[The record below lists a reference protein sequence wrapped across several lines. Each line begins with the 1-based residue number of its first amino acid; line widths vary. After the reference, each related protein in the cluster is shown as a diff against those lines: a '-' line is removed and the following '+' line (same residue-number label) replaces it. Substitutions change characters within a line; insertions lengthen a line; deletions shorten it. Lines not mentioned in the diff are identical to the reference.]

1 MISQS
6 CCTNIRRVF
15 VEYFTHFGELYCG
28 ASFDLECKLFL
39 KVVGIFVQALRKQ
52 SGSSPILVF

>member
-52 SGSSPILVF
+52 SGSSPT